1 MLFQFQYVTMILDF
15 VISMVVLIVQHV
27 ELSASQVMK
36 GINAKHVKMV
46 FTSAMV
52 SLMET
57 SAWKLVK
64 VQNVKVLV
72 QFWNKINPT
81 IIKCF
86 ISVCF
91 NDKNQVCNRYGSNQ
105 NCGEKKNCGPCMKE
119 YQGDNCGSC
128 VSGYFPASGIT
139 DIVNSTTGEGV
150 FCKGSDYINYRSRNK
165 WLIDNHMYQN
175 FQIATH

>member
-72 QFWNKINPT
+72 QF
-81 IIKCF
+81 
-86 ISVCF
+86 
-91 NDKNQVCNRYGSNQ
+91 
-105 NCGEKKNCGPCMKE
+105 
-119 YQGDNCGSC
+119 
-128 VSGYFPASGIT
+128 
-139 DIVNSTTGEGV
+139 
-150 FCKGSDYINYRSRNK
+150 
-165 WLIDNHMYQN
+165 
-175 FQIATH
+175 